1 MDTHA
6 DTCCAGANWT
16 PMHYTG
22 EICEVSPFLN
32 TYAPLQEIPVA
43 RCCTVWTD
51 DEGKE
56 YLLVG
61 DEMLWFG
68 TALENS
74 LMNPNQIRAY
84 GISINDDPFNVNEL
98 GIDAEELFIPFDITG
113 TVVHFESRVPTEWET
128 INLPVIIITEDSW
141 YPAPVDMS
149 ADKQSREDAE
159 MQTIRSLTSSMS
171 KRAISAMKRDYRN
184 SRQVRFGQV
193 Y

>member
-6 DTCCAGANWT
+6 DTCCVGDNWT

-32 TYAPLQEIPVA
+32 TYTPVQDIPVA

-51 DEGKE
+51 DDGNE

-74 LMNPNQIRAY
+74 LINLNQISAY
-84 GISINDDPFNVNEL
+84 GLSINNNSFNENEL
-98 GIDAEELFIPFDITG
+98 GIDAEELFIPFDTTG
-113 TVVHFESRVPTEWET
+113 MVVKF
-128 INLPVIIITEDSW
+128 
-141 YPAPVDMS
+141 
-149 ADKQSREDAE
+149 
-159 MQTIRSLTSSMS
+159 
-171 KRAISAMKRDYRN
+171 
-184 SRQVRFGQV
+184 
-193 Y
+193 